1 MQSKKPQTT
10 HQNTT
15 YKVAIEDKCAVLLQ
29 HCRTM
34 YSNVEIDS
42 HSLTQRA
49 LFSEVEPSLS
59 RWKFSQ
65 QMLLLQGAEK
75 WHKTSSYLVQRLAR
89 RVAIAAMRCKSVAGQ

>member
-75 WHKTSSYLVQRLAR
+75 WQHEVFDQCCGQLLALK
-89 RVAIAAMRCKSVAGQ
+89 AAGLLGGL